1 MSTNASPAAPAAP
14 AKQLSVADFLDGQLA
29 FLQRRA
35 TPEERAL
42 IRWWRERVPLLAKQE
57 PKAEPIH
64 PAAA

>member
-1 MSTNASPAAPAAP
+1 MSTLTSPTAPAAP
-14 AKQLSVADFLDGQLA
+14 AKLTVADFLDGQLA

-35 TPEERAL
+35 TPEERAQ

-57 PKAEPIH
+57 PKAEPID

>member
-1 MSTNASPAAPAAP
+1 MSTATPHAAPAAP
-14 AKQLSVADFLDGQLA
+14 AKLRVVDFLDGQLA

-42 IRWWRERVPLLAKQE
+42 IRWWRDRLPQLAKQE